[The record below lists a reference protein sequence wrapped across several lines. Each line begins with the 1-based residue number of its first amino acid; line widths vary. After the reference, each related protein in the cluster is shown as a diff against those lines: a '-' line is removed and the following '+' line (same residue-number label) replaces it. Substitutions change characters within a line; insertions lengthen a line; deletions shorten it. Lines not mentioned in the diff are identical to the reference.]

1 MSAEESIREARRDFL
16 LGTATTDA
24 TGMTLNP
31 ITELAA
37 QAATIATPGLQA
49 MKSGAAPAMA
59 TALAAPTAP
68 IAPTVEVT
76 ETKPPAVPASA
87 ITKVTE
93 EDYLDMD
100 KAIPGQNFVLLSFL
114 SPENVLKKKDAY
126 MFSRFAREYYDPTL
140 RDELLKEYLYQ
151 LTQRYNAKLSEAQAD
166 VARWACDIVAGHA
179 SSSVGA
185 VRAVGG
191 ASESKGDDSA
201 TVASAIGASAA
212 PLGASAAPLGASA
225 APLGASAAAQPSEAV
240 YETIMS
246 RLNDIFDKKR
256 LHMHDLIPE
265 HIAFMRE
272 RRADIGYEKISGMY
286 DDYLFKYRKELEEK
300 FFAENEYHTTQ
311 RGLKVRGT
319 YESYKEAAMHAKTL
333 QRLDPHFH
341 VYVGRVGF
349 WMPWDP
355 NPEDVAEE
363 EHADNDLNTLMKKY
377 KANQAKR
384 DEFFQER
391 VREATAK
398 GKKVPS
404 VGVVAD
410 DRDRAR
416 EVGADRLRDYE
427 TMMTGV
433 FDTDDLALARKVEGS
448 GGAASGSLRDS
459 DGDGRW

>member
-16 LGTATTDA
+16 LGTATVDA

-37 QAATIATPGLQA
+37 QAAKIAAPGL
-49 MKSGAAPAMA
+49 P
-59 TALAAPTAP
+59 APTAT
-68 IAPTVEVT
+68 AATAAATVAV
-76 ETKPPAVPASA
+76 ETKRPPVPASA
-87 ITKVTE
+87 ITKVSD

-100 KAIPGQNFVLLSFL
+100 RPIPGQKFVLLSFL
-114 SPENVLKKKDAY
+114 SPENVLKKKDVY

-140 RDELLKEYLYQ
+140 RDELLKEYMYQ
-151 LTQRYNAKLSEAQAD
+151 LTQRYNAKLAEAQAD
-166 VARWACDIVAGHA
+166 VARWACDIVAGHCSATA
-179 SSSVGA
+179 SGG
-185 VRAVGG
+185 GG
-191 ASESKGDDSA
+191 ASESKEPARDERDERVAPVSDA
-201 TVASAIGASAA
+201 T
-212 PLGASAAPLGASA
+212 
-225 APLGASAAAQPSEAV
+225 

-246 RLNDIFDKKR
+246 RLNEIFDKQR

-272 RRADIGYEKISGMY
+272 RRAEIAYDKISGMY
-286 DDYLFKYRKELEEK
+286 DDYLFKHRKELEEQ

-319 YESYKEAAMHAKTL
+319 YDTEREADMHAKTL

-341 VYVGRVGF
+341 VYIGRVGF

-355 NPEDVAEE
+355 SAEDVAEE

-384 DEFFQER
+384 DEYFQER
-391 VREATAK
+391 VREATANK

-410 DRDRAR
+410 DAERAR
-416 EVGADRLRDYE
+416 LVGADRLRDYE
-427 TMMTGV
+427 SMMTSV
-433 FDTDDLALARKVEGS
+433 FDSDDIALARKAEAGAGS
-448 GGAASGSLRDS
+448 GGAASGG
-459 DGDGRW
+459 GDGRW